1 MGDMDRVTGVNF
13 LEVGKTYR
21 IPIRSHHSLVYPGE
35 TVPMIIDDPMFESLL
50 NDTDGMSFGLI
61 FPSIWASTQPNIY
74 GVTCQIYEKGA
85 RNSVGNI
92 KIKTRVY
99 QRFIVHPV
107 DSNGAIQ
114 TIYLHEGSITYVNC
128 KILPDI
134 NLPGPLTG
142 LHLQSLNK
150 FRSFGSMKS
159 KIRNFESM
167 STVWPAFVYDLYDV
181 EIAMQK
187 IKQFLSTLEI
197 GKHRGFN
204 VNLLGIFNL

>member
-1 MGDMDRVTGVNF
+1 MGDMDSVTGVNY
-13 LEVGKTYR
+13 LEVGKTYL
-21 IPIRSHHSLVYPGE
+21 IPIKTHHSLVYPGE

-61 FPSIWASTQPNIY
+61 FPSIYPATQPNIY

-85 RNSVGNI
+85 RHATGMV

-99 QRFIVHPV
+99 QRFIVTPV
-107 DSNGAIQ
+107 DANGLQQ
-114 TIYLHEGSITYVNC
+114 TIHHHRAISYVNC
-128 KILPDI
+128 EILPDI
-134 NLPGPLTG
+134 TLPGALTG

-150 FRSFGSMKS
+150 FRSLGSMKT
-159 KIRNFESM
+159 KIRTFESM

-197 GKHRGFN
+197 GKDES
-204 VNLLGIFNL
+204 